1 MIILVYPFIF
11 TGEELRYD
19 YGFPHA
25 EWRQNPQASGIK
37 SNIDNIEAAD
47 SKNKLSRKVE
57 EPFITVTRKK
67 KLETLFKQSGPE
79 KEKPGDSEKRVASTT
94 QRKGKESEVP
104 VKEKDCILIL
114 VRRTSQ
120 FHFSL
125 CHCNQATNLSTLRY
139 KTQRTQ

>member
-1 MIILVYPFIF
+1 MIILVYPFTF

-25 EWRQNPQASGIK
+25 EWRRNPQASGTK

-47 SKNKLSRKVE
+47 SKNKTSRNVD

-79 KEKPGDSEKRVASTT
+79 KEKPGDSEKEFHQ
-94 QRKGKESEVP
+94 QRKE
-104 VKEKDCILIL
+104 KEK
-114 VRRTSQ
+114 
-120 FHFSL
+120 
-125 CHCNQATNLSTLRY
+125 NL
-139 KTQRTQ
+139 KFQ